1 VVHARSTFLQG
12 ILLHP
17 ADCWPASPGYD
28 APSCVQELHRIAGKF
43 DRENVADLCLAYVR
57 SQAWVTSLVVG
68 CDTMSQLEQ
77 NLKLFR
83 LPKLTSEQCEE
94 IERSL
99 AVAPDELLNPSKWNL
114 AHA

>member
-1 VVHARSTFLQG
+1 
-12 ILLHP
+12 
-17 ADCWPASPGYD
+17 
-28 APSCVQELHRIAGKF
+28 
-43 DRENVADLCLAYVR
+43 
-57 SQAWVTSLVVG
+57 
-68 CDTMSQLEQ
+68 MSQLEQ

-99 AVAPDELLNPSKWNL
+99 AVAPDELLNPSKWKL